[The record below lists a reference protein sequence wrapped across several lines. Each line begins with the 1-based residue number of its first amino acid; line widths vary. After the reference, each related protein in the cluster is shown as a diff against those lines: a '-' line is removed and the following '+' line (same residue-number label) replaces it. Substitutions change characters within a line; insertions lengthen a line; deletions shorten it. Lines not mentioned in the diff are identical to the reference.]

1 MADLKS
7 IMNLEWVQRAL
18 DPKTPEM
25 NGKTVFTQSSEYQ
38 GKEILYPTIRMIEGK
53 LMDLGDKAMDF
64 AIEKGDFITLDS
76 PEEANKLGQMLS
88 DLINA
93 RRKVNKPLYE
103 D

>member
-1 MADLKS
+1 
-7 IMNLEWVQRAL
+7 
-18 DPKTPEM
+18 
-25 NGKTVFTQSSEYQ
+25 
-38 GKEILYPTIRMIEGK
+38 MIEGK

>member
-93 RRKVNKPLYE
+93 TRKVNRPLYE

>member
-7 IMNLEWVQRAL
+7 IMNLEWVKRAL

-93 RRKVNKPLYE
+93 TRKVNRPLYE